1 MEGYST
7 CYSHREDLAE
17 ERRRNASRGGK
28 RGGRGRGSQN
38 PEVAELK
45 RRASDLYTAVLEG
58 EIPPAVGAVGV
69 QCLNCQTRLWESER
83 RVRLAES
90 GVVTPEQM
98 EEDVRQVAS
107 IITRHV
113 KDKGLLELI
122 RSDLRRADE
131 RRDVGF

>member
-1 MEGYST
+1 MRGYST
-7 CYSHREDLAE
+7 CYSHREDLAD
-17 ERRRNASRGGK
+17 ERRRNASKGGK

-69 QCLNCQTRLWESER
+69 QCLNLRSRLWESER

-90 GVVTPEQM
+90 TVVTEEQLR
-98 EEDVRQVAS
+98 EEVQRAVEVIQ
-107 IITRHV
+107 RHV
-113 KDKGLLELI
+113 
-122 RSDLRRADE
+122 SDPETRRAIGDE
-131 RRDVGF
+131 LRLEDEARHR